1 MDQRYLSIVFRIV
14 VDLIAIRPSTEILVS
29 SIVFLA
35 TFPLILIFPNVPNL
49 FAINVKTVPNRNSNL
64 RRWNLDFQIIS
75 KYIVMADIRNNF
87 FLYI

>member
-35 TFPLILIFPNVPNL
+35 TFPPLLVL
-49 FAINVKTVPNRNSNL
+49 AINVKTVPGRNSNL
-64 RRWNLDFQIIS
+64 RRCDLDFQIIS
-75 KYIVMADIRNNF
+75 KYIV
-87 FLYI
+87 L